1 MQHDAL
7 ILTLE
12 PPHASGQATVMI
24 VLRSR
29 PARGPVASPRA
40 APARGLCAVAVL
52 LALAG
57 SSGCHADRA
66 RGPEPKPRVEPGVA
80 PLALDLPLTQAPY
93 ERVHANFK
101 ERLDQPYVYRELR
114 GNYAQTMRA
123 LAEFAAEVRA
133 KGLVVSGPP
142 FGLYY
147 DDPGATPV
155 AELRSRMCLPVD
167 ALDGQGLM
175 FEVLPQQT
183 VVYAYVAGPYPEAP
197 RALPG
202 LLEYMRGM
210 RWRLDGPVREVY
222 LVPPSG
228 ARVED
233 LVCELQAPV
242 KGT

>member
-1 MQHDAL
+1 MSVPSSPCA
-7 ILTLE
+7 
-12 PPHASGQATVMI
+12 AGS
-24 VLRSR
+24 
-29 PARGPVASPRA
+29 VASPRSA
-40 APARGLCAVAVL
+40 CATLGLWSLPLVLAPV
-52 LALAG
+52 LALGA
-57 SSGCHADRA
+57 CHADGTRDNKSGHEKPVAEAA
-66 RGPEPKPRVEPGVA
+66 RA
-80 PLALDLPLTQAPY
+80 PLALDLPLTFAPY

-114 GNYAQTMRA
+114 GSYAQTMRG
-123 LAEFAAEVRA
+123 LAEFAAEVRS

-155 AELRSRMCLPVD
+155 AELRSRLCLPVD
-167 ALDGQGLM
+167 ALDGKGLP

-210 RWRLDGPVREVY
+210 RWLLDGPVREVY
-222 LVPPSG
+222 LVPPAG
-228 ARVED
+228 ARVEE

>member
-1 MQHDAL
+1 MTCASRRSAVGSIASPRPHRL
-7 ILTLE
+7 GLCILAGLLCLPAPVGLCSCQSDGAGRDSK
-12 PPHASGQATVMI
+12 PPAG
-24 VLRSR
+24 SR
-29 PARGPVASPRA
+29 PAP
-40 APARGLCAVAVL
+40 
-52 LALAG
+52 LAL
-57 SSGCHADRA
+57 S
-66 RGPEPKPRVEPGVA
+66 
-80 PLALDLPLTQAPY
+80 LDLPLTLAPY

-114 GNYAQTMRA
+114 GSYAQTMRG
-123 LAEFAAEVRA
+123 LAEFAAEVRS

-155 AELRSRMCLPVD
+155 AELRSRLCLPVD
-167 ALDGQGLM
+167 ALDGRGLP
-175 FEVLPQQT
+175 FEILPQQT
-183 VVYAYVAGPYPEAP
+183 VVYAYVGGPYPEAP

-210 RWRLDGPVREVY
+210 RWSLDGPVREVY